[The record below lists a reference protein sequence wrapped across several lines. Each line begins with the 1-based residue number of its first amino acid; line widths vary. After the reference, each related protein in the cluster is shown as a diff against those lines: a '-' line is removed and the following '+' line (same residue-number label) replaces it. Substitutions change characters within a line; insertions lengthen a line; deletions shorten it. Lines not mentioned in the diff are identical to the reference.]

1 MENKT
6 EDVVLD
12 EEGVGRWLQHK
23 VLHEGLW
30 RILQLSSLACE
41 LILSGTRWVN
51 FQCSV
56 HLVSVHGSLIMLGQ
70 MIIRS
75 GESSNEVLSTFHL
88 ISLELAHHVDQDAAV
103 EHRVAVDRGHVVSD
117 FLLERSVKDG
127 LAILVL
133 AVLFATMNEST
144 SGRLCNALMVS

>member
-1 MENKT
+1 MEDKT

-23 VLHEGLW
+23 VLHEGLR

-41 LILSGTRWVN
+41 LILSGTQWVK
-51 FQCSV
+51 FLCSSGLCSWFAHNV
-56 HLVSVHGSLIMLGQ
+56 GTDGHQKCRIKQ
-70 MIIRS
+70 RS
-75 GESSNEVLSTFHL
+75 PLNFHL

-103 EHRVAVDRGHVVSD
+103 EHWVAVDRGHVVSD

-127 LAILVL
+127 LAVLVL
-133 AVLFATMNEST
+133 ATMNEST
-144 SGRLCNALMVS
+144 SG